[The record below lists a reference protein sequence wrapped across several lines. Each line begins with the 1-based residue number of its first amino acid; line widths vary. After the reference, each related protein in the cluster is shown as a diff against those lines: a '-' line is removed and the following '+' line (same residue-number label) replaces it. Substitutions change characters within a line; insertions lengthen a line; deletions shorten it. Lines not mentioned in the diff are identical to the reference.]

1 MNIYAEYKSRRE
13 KLYSQIGDGVAILV
27 NAKEA
32 TRNRDCFYP
41 FRSDSYFHYL
51 SAFPEPESIIVI
63 FGERS
68 KSIIFSQLRMKL
80 KKFGMVI
87 FTDHQKRVK
96 NFYFMKVIPCQK
108 FIKFFLKC

>member
-13 KLYSQIGDGVAILV
+13 KLYSQIGDGIAILV

-63 FGERS
+63 FGG
-68 KSIIFSQLRMKL
+68 KIQNL
-80 KKFGMVI
+80 
-87 FTDHQKRVK
+87 
-96 NFYFMKVIPCQK
+96 
-108 FIKFFLKC
+108 